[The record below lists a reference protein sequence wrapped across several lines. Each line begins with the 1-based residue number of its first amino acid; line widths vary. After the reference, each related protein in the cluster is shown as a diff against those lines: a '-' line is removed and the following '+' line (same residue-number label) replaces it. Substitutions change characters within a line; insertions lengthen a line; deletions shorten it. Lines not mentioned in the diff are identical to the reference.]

1 VTMKVEFKTPRSQS
15 ARRLLVF
22 NVVGFLQ
29 RGGRGPD
36 PMQVHQALQRG
47 MMMMMMVMLLL
58 LLLSWSN
65 GLVDVVDVLVVLLW
79 WWWWW
84 WRTQYG
90 RLKQHEIRSHV
101 APNLFQFVWIDVA
114 TIDVFLVV
122 LLNVFK
128 GQEPLDNGAVAVL

>member
-1 VTMKVEFKTPRSQS
+1 MKVEFKTPRSQS

-58 LLLSWSN
+58 LWSN
-65 GLVDVVDVLVVLLW
+65 GLVDVYMVVVAIL
-79 WWWWW
+79 WWWW